1 MPQIHAEDTIDF
13 IEQFGGFMID
23 PIAAVAEP
31 ELISYE
37 YVEAECKRVHETV
50 AHSLSY
56 ALENLQKLET
66 AIWHKRPLYRQEIA
80 QIKTPSGH
88 NHGPDW
94 LFRDV
99 VTIEQ
104 AAECFRNRPDDYDTK
119 HRLCAASIQGVL
131 DAFAKG
137 AEIYPVFLKQKG
149 EQLIQIDGLHRMI
162 AYLLSDC
169 TASMMALIGQE
180 K

>member
-1 MPQIHAEDTIDF
+1 
-13 IEQFGGFMID
+13 MID
-23 PIAAVAEP
+23 HIAVAGL

-37 YVEAECKRVHETV
+37 YVEAECKRVHEKV

-66 AIWHKRPLYRQEIA
+66 AIWYKRPLSRQEIA
-80 QIKTPSGH
+80 KIKTPSGH

-104 AAECFRNRPDDYDTK
+104 AAECFRNRPADYDTK
-119 HRLCAASIQGVL
+119 HPHCAASIRGVG

-137 AEIYPVFLKQKG
+137 AEIYPVFLKQEG
-149 EQLIQIDGLHRMI
+149 QQLIHIDGLHRMI
-162 AYLLSDC
+162 AYLLSDRS
-169 TASMMALIGQE
+169 TSMMAVIGQE
-180 K
+180 NNSKSI